1 MGNTYSAY
9 RQNLHVTFQDEL
21 QDIEK
26 GFHDNVKSAEC
37 TCDLGN
43 FCILVSTVPSTSYII
58 CTNKDWS
65 NFIIHYLD
73 PRNDPLIQNP
83 TNCIK
88 LFAEA
93 EPMPG
98 FPDLNYEVSDYAGFK
113 HN

>member
-21 QDIEK
+21 QEIERA
-26 GFHDNVKSAEC
+26 FHDNVKSAEC

-43 FCILVSTVPSTSYII
+43 FCLLMLAVPINTLYNLHKQGSS
-58 CTNKDWS
+58 
-65 NFIIHYLD
+65 FIIHYLD

-98 FPDLNYEVSDYAGFK
+98 FPDLNYEVSDCACLK
-113 HN
+113 HY

>member
-43 FCILVSTVPSTSYII
+43 FCILVSTVPSTFY
-58 CTNKDWS
+58 TF
-65 NFIIHYLD
+65 NFIKQGLIKFHYS
-73 PRNDPLIQNP
+73 
-83 TNCIK
+83 
-88 LFAEA
+88 LFRSTQR
-93 EPMPG
+93 PS
-98 FPDLNYEVSDYAGFK
+98 NSKSYELYQAVC
-113 HN
+113 